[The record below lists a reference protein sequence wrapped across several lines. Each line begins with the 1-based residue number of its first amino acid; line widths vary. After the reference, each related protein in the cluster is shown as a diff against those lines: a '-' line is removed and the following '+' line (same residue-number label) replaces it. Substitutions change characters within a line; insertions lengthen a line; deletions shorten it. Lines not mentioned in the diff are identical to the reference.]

1 MARGARGG
9 GPLSWNPP
17 LDAGR
22 RARCERDVAD
32 YQARLLEAE
41 TGCTVR
47 PAERPARFEAE
58 RPGAVAIGTAEEIR
72 KWHRDSLAAGEP

>member
-1 MARGARGG
+1 V
-9 GPLSWNPP
+9 SWNGLP
-17 LDAGR
+17 DADR

-47 PAERPARFEAE
+47 PSERPARFEAE
-58 RPGAVAIGTAEEIR
+58 RPGALAIGTAEEIR
-72 KWHRDSLAAGEP
+72 AWHRDSLAAREP